1 MRKISI
7 KTLIPLCLVFIA
19 ITFNQVNAQQGF
31 LVNANEKGVAIDG
44 YDPVAFFTEK
54 KPVPGDQKY
63 QTTYDGAI
71 YYFASDKNLK
81 AFIKNSEKYAPQYG
95 GFCAMG
101 MSMGHLQ
108 PIDVNLF
115 EIIDKK
121 LYLQR
126 NAKAVGMWKK
136 MGPKMVIMK
145 ANENWPKVY
154 EKYSSYL
161 TASQLNDNLELSV
174 KTAKTMAAAGRRY
187 AKEHRAPGGAIAI
200 VDAGGHLL
208 YLERLDGTFPA
219 AAMVAYEKARTAAM
233 FRMDSKKLEDAII
246 GGRGSLVT
254 VGHNMLRGGLP
265 VYFRGRVVG
274 GIGVSGAASADQDV
288 EIATAGVNVKF
299 DQGTN

>member
-1 MRKISI
+1 MKKISI
-7 KTLIPLCLVFIA
+7 KTLIPLYLVFIA
-19 ITFNQVNAQQGF
+19 ITFNQVNAQQGY
-31 LVNANEKGVAIDG
+31 LVNVSEKGVAIDG
-44 YDPVAFFTEK
+44 YDPVAFFTQK
-54 KPVPGDQKY
+54 MPVPGNQKY
-63 QTTYDGAI
+63 QTTYNGAT
-71 YYFASDKNLK
+71 YHFVSDKNKK
-81 AFIKNSEKYAPQYG
+81 AFIKNPEKYAPQYG
-95 GFCAMG
+95 GFCSMA
-101 MSMGHLQ
+101 MSMGRLE
-108 PIDVNLF
+108 PVDVNMF
-115 EIIDKK
+115 EIIEKR

-126 NAKAVGMWKK
+126 NARAAGMWKK

-154 EKYSSYL
+154 AKYGSYL
-161 TASQLNDNLELSV
+161 TAAQLSVNLELSI
-174 KTAKTMAAAGRRY
+174 KAAKIIAGAGRTY
-187 AKEHRAPGGAIAI
+187 AKEHKAPGGAIAI

-233 FRMDSKKLEDAII
+233 FRMQSKKLEDAII

>member
-63 QTTYDGAI
+63 PTTYSGAT
-71 YYFASDKNLK
+71 YHFASDKNRK
-81 AFIKNSEKYAPQYG
+81 AFVKNPDKYAPQYG
-95 GFCAMG
+95 GFCAMA
-101 MSMGHLQ
+101 MSMGRLES
-108 PIDVNLF
+108 IDVNRF
-115 EIIDKK
+115 DVVGEK

-126 NAKAVGMWKK
+126 NAKAAGMWKK

-145 ANENWPKVY
+145 SNENWPKVY
-154 EKYSSYL
+154 GKYSSYL
-161 TASQLNDNLELSV
+161 TAAQISDNLELSLEA
-174 KTAKTMAAAGRRY
+174 AKTIVGAGRRY

-233 FRMDSKKLEDAII
+233 FRMHSKKLEDAII

-265 VYFRGRVVG
+265 VYLGGRVVG